1 MNKISRFAHSFYEA
15 GISSDNT
22 IENIGM
28 IEYIQTT
35 LLPFPDPQR
44 EPTMKLAE
52 IIGQQ
57 GVDEIV
63 SNNSISFHAV
73 GDTGHENGLQQEL
86 VAAAMAQDYDISQP
100 GKSPA
105 FFLHLGDVIYFDN
118 TDKGYQA
125 QFYIPY
131 KKYPGKIIAIPGN
144 HDGEIFKYDG
154 TPTGQKTSLAA
165 FWRNFCQPVPGVPP
179 DAGTIL
185 REMISQPGAYWYL
198 DSPFIDIVG
207 LYSNIAEGPGFI
219 NVPTLGGKKQT
230 DWLTKTLLLIQE
242 KRKQGNRKAL
252 IIVVHHPPFSNG
264 GHSSSVDMLADIDS
278 CCTQAGL
285 LPDAVIAAHAHNY
298 QRFTRYTS
306 VNSQNIQTP
315 YFVVGTGGRGIVKV
329 PPAKGER
336 IGDHSFESSLMG
348 YGYLTVKATPQN
360 LTLYFTQVDA
370 NGIKSAFDKQIV
382 VDLVSPKSL

>member
-1 MNKISRFAHSFYEA
+1 MNNISRFAHSFYRGSTPA
-15 GISSDNT
+15 DKIFKNQGLIS
-22 IENIGM
+22 
-28 IEYIQTT
+28 YIQTK

-44 EPTMKLAE
+44 EPTMKLAD
-52 IIGQQ
+52 IIGQH
-57 GVDEIV
+57 GVDQIIAY
-63 SNNSISFHAV
+63 NSISFHTV
-73 GDTGHENGLQQEL
+73 GDTGHENGLMQEL
-86 VAAAMAQDYDISQP
+86 VAAAMTNDYDISHP
-100 GKSPA
+100 EKCPA
-105 FFLHLGDVIYFDN
+105 FFLHLGDVIYYDN

-125 QFYIPY
+125 QFYVPY

-165 FWRNFCQPVPGVPP
+165 FFRNFCQPKPGVPA

-185 REMISQPGAYWYL
+185 REMISQPGAYFYL
-198 DSPFIDIVG
+198 DAPFIDIVG

-219 NVPTLGGKKQT
+219 SVPTLGGLHQT
-230 DWLTKTLLLIQE
+230 EWLTKTLLHIEE

-264 GHSSSVDMLADIDS
+264 GHSSSVNMLADIDL
-278 CCTQAGL
+278 CCAQAGL

-306 VNSQNIQTP
+306 LKGQNIEIP
-315 YFVVGTGGRGIVKV
+315 YYVVGTGGRGIINI
-329 PPAKGER
+329 PPADGIR

-348 YGYLTVKATPQN
+348 YGYLTVTATKTN
-360 LTLYFTQVDA
+360 LTLFFTQVNS
-370 NGIKSAFDKQIV
+370 NGTKSAFDKKIV
-382 VDLVSPKSL
+382 VNLNSPHPL

>member
-165 FWRNFCQPVPGVPP
+165 FWRNFCQPLPGVPP

>member
-1 MNKISRFAHSFYEA
+1 MNKISRFAHPYY
-15 GISSDNT
+15 ISNT
-22 IENIGM
+22 PADTISNNQNLLA
-28 IEYIQTT
+28 YIQTK

-44 EPTMKLAE
+44 EPTMQLAE

-57 GVDEIV
+57 GVDEII
-63 SNNSISFHAV
+63 SNGSISFHTV
-73 GDTGHENGLQQEL
+73 GDTGHENGLMQEL
-86 VAAAMAQDYDISQP
+86 VATAMTQDYDISNP

-105 FFLHLGDVIYFDN
+105 FFLHLGDVIYYDN

-125 QFYIPY
+125 QFYVPY

-165 FWRNFCQPVPGVPP
+165 FWRNFCQPVSGVPP

-198 DSPFIDIVG
+198 NSPFIDIVG

-219 NVPTLGGKKQT
+219 SVPTLGGIKQT
-230 DWLTKTLLLIQE
+230 EWLTKTLLLIQE

-264 GHSSSVDMLADIDS
+264 GHSSSVEMLADIDK

-298 QRFTRYTS
+298 QRFTRYAS
-306 VNSQNIQTP
+306 SNGKNVQTP
-315 YFVVGTGGRGIVKV
+315 YFVVGTGGRGIVNV
-329 PPAKGER
+329 PQAKGER
-336 IGDHSFESSLMG
+336 IGDHSFESSLIG
-348 YGYLTVKATPQN
+348 YGYLTVTVTTQN
-360 LTLYFTQVDA
+360 LTLFFTQVDA
-370 NGIKSAFDKQIV
+370 NGLKSAFDKKIV
-382 VDLVSPKSL
+382 VNLSSS